1 MQITIKYDFIVIDLY
16 DTYISPHLMI
26 VSGIINLD
34 FFPME
39 RFLDNIK
46 FSDAISSHHSCLC
59 VLLFQAF
66 GVFVEL
72 G

>member
-34 FFPME
+34 FF
-39 RFLDNIK
+39 
-46 FSDAISSHHSCLC
+46 SHG
-59 VLLFQAF
+59 A
-66 GVFVEL
+66 VFR
-72 G
+72 